1 MKLDPGIFSLLRSS
15 LGKDI
20 STKLK
25 FRHKKYLSSE
35 MIPLWQLSSNKS
47 IKHVVSKKLLSK
59 AYSSALFSRLLLE
72 VFRSTDWM
80 VNVAIFWNIMPLDQA
95 PSTSFIES

>member
-1 MKLDPGIFSLLRSS
+1 
-15 LGKDI
+15 
-20 STKLK
+20 
-25 FRHKKYLSSE
+25 

-72 VFRSTDWM
+72 VFRNTDWM
-80 VNVAIFWNIMPLDQA
+80 DNVAIFWNIMPLDHA
-95 PSTSFIES
+95 PNNSFIDRALTILSKKGCILRCFT

>member
-15 LGKDI
+15 LWKDI

-47 IKHVVSKKLLSK
+47 TNQVVSKKLFSK
-59 AYSSALFSRLLLE
+59 AYSSDYCLKFSEIQVGWSMLLF
-72 VFRSTDWM
+72 FG
-80 VNVAIFWNIMPLDQA
+80 P
-95 PSTSFIES
+95 

>member
-15 LGKDI
+15 LWKDI

-47 IKHVVSKKLLSK
+47 VKHVVSKKLLSK

>member
-1 MKLDPGIFSLLRSS
+1 
-15 LGKDI
+15 
-20 STKLK
+20 
-25 FRHKKYLSSE
+25 

-59 AYSSALFSRLLLE
+59 VYSSALFSRLLLE
-72 VFRSTDWM
+72 VFRNTDWM